1 MDALK
6 PDIRHFHE
14 LSEGNIESIGLLF
27 SEMARQPL
35 PPQVICKILGMNEED
50 VKAAFE
56 EGKPPTASLP
66 MLESAVLNSVDPV
79 SANPVTI
86 LDIHTQSRA
95 RARTHRTIRPKSTS
109 KVSESHSFL
118 MRTGDAK
125 LKKRRREE

>member
-1 MDALK
+1 MYPVTAQGIVDALK
-6 PDIRHFHE
+6 PDIRQFHE

-66 MLESAVLNSVDPV
+66 MLEDAVLKSVDLV
-79 SANPVTI
+79 LQNPLFLFSPALYLSTACLGI
-86 LDIHTQSRA
+86 A
-95 RARTHRTIRPKSTS
+95 RGALNAP
-109 KVSESHSFL
+109 L
-118 MRTGDAK
+118 
-125 LKKRRREE
+125 